1 MVGPLGIEPRTACLK
16 GRCSTTELGTRRRG
30 EMIVACQCRVAG
42 AAPLTPRRLQS
53 AREARMRP
61 ASIIGI
67 LLIVG
72 GLAALL
78 MGGFSFTRSEKVLD
92 VGPLE
97 ATVETRERV
106 PLPPIVG
113 GIALAAG
120 VALLLLGNKSRA

>member
-1 MVGPLGIEPRTACLK
+1 MKPT
-16 GRCSTTELGTRRRG
+16 
-30 EMIVACQCRVAG
+30 
-42 AAPLTPRRLQS
+42 
-53 AREARMRP
+53 
-61 ASIIGI
+61 SIIGI
-67 LLIVG
+67 VLIIG

-97 ATVETRERV
+97 ATVERQERV